1 MRIGKLDNDQL
12 NGLILSKFRHVRSE
26 VVCSPRVGVDCA
38 AVDLGGRLAVLST
51 DPITSADNNLGQLTA
66 HVSCNDAAAA
76 GAEPIG
82 LLVTLLVPP
91 SATEKDIARVADEL
105 SFAAEQAGVEII
117 GGHTEVTDSVTR
129 MVTCATVLAKA
140 GSRGVLDARNMRA
153 GNDLVLTK
161 SAGLEGTAILAS
173 DHADMLSGIPEEELQ
188 AARAFFGAVSVV
200 KEGLYAAEHCA
211 TAMHDVTE
219 GGVLGAAWEMA
230 EAAGCCV
237 EIDRAAVPVHP
248 ATEHICAA
256 LGLDP
261 LRLLSSGAM
270 LIACEDGASLVR
282 GLRAEGIPAA
292 VIGAVKEGRG
302 AFFADGAPIDPP
314 GADELYRLPQQK
326 A

>member
-51 DPITSADNNLGQLTA
+51 DPITSADSNLGQLTV

-140 GSRGVLDARNMRA
+140 GSRGVLDSRNMRA

-302 AFFADGAPIDPP
+302 AFFADGTPIDPP

>member
-12 NGLILSKFRHVRSE
+12 DALILKKFKHTRKE

-51 DPITSADNNLGQLTA
+51 DPITSAAKNLGQLTV

-91 SATEKDIARVADEL
+91 SASEADIGRVADEIAY
-105 SFAAEQAGVEII
+105 AAAIAGVEII
-117 GGHTEVTDSVTR
+117 GGHTEVTDSVSR

-140 GSRGVLDARNMRA
+140 GSRGVLDARNMRP

-161 SAGLEGTAILAS
+161 AAGLEGTAILAS
-173 DHADMLSGIPEEELQ
+173 DHAERLGSVPEEELV
-188 AARAFFGAVSVV
+188 AARAFFQEVSVV
-200 KEGLYAAEHCA
+200 KEGLFAAEHGA
-211 TAMHDVTE
+211 VAMHDVTE

-230 EAAGCCV
+230 EAAGCRV
-237 EIDRAAVPVHP
+237 VIDRAAVPIRKETV
-248 ATEHICAA
+248 HICAA
-256 LGLDP
+256 LRLDP

-270 LIACEDGASLVR
+270 LIACEDGEALVR
-282 GLRAEGIPAA
+282 GLLEAGIPAEK
-292 VIGAVKEGRG
+292 IGAVQEGQG
-302 AFFADGAPIDPP
+302 TFFADGTPIEPP
-314 GADELYRLPQQK
+314 GADELYRL
-326 A
+326 AAETV

>member
-51 DPITSADNNLGQLTA
+51 DPITSADSNLGQLTV

-91 SATEKDIARVADEL
+91 SATEEDIARVADEL
-105 SFAAEQAGVEII
+105 SLAAEQAGVEII

-173 DHADMLSGIPEEELQ
+173 DHADMLSGIPEEELR

-237 EIDRAAVPVHP
+237 EIDRAAVPVHQ

-270 LIACEDGASLVR
+270 LIACEDGVSLVR

-292 VIGAVKEGRG
+292 VIGKVKEGRG

>member
-12 NGLILSKFRHVRSE
+12 NGLILSKFRHMRSE

-51 DPITSADNNLGQLTA
+51 DPITSADSNLGQLTV

-91 SATEKDIARVADEL
+91 SATEEDIARVADEL
-105 SFAAEQAGVEII
+105 SLAAEQAGVEII

-173 DHADMLSGIPEEELQ
+173 DHADMLSGIPEEELR

-200 KEGLYAAEHCA
+200 KEGLYAAEHGA
-211 TAMHDVTE
+211 TTMHDVTE

-292 VIGAVKEGRG
+292 VIGTVKEGRG
-302 AFFADGAPIDPP
+302 AFFADSAPIDPP

>member
-12 NGLILSKFRHVRSE
+12 NGLILSKFRHMRSE

-51 DPITSADNNLGQLTA
+51 DPITSADSNLGQLTV

-91 SATEKDIARVADEL
+91 SATEEDIARVADEL
-105 SFAAEQAGVEII
+105 SLAAEQAGVEII

-173 DHADMLSGIPEEELQ
+173 DHADMLSGIPEEELR

-200 KEGLYAAEHCA
+200 KEGLYAAEHGA

-237 EIDRAAVPVHP
+237 EIDRAAVHVHP

-292 VIGAVKEGRG
+292 VIGTVKEGRG

>member
-26 VVCSPRVGVDCA
+26 VVCSPRVGLDCA
-38 AVDLGGRLAVLST
+38 AVDLGGRLAALST
-51 DPITSADNNLGQLTA
+51 DPITSADNNLGQLTV

-105 SFAAEQAGVEII
+105 SLAAEQAGVEII

-173 DHADMLSGIPEEELQ
+173 DHADMLSGIPEEKLR

-200 KEGLYAAEHCA
+200 KEGLYAAEHGA

-302 AFFADGAPIDPP
+302 AFFADGTPIDPP

>member
-12 NGLILSKFRHVRSE
+12 NGLILSKFRHMRSE

-51 DPITSADNNLGQLTA
+51 DPITSADSNLGQLTV

-91 SATEKDIARVADEL
+91 SATEEDIARVADEL
-105 SFAAEQAGVEII
+105 SLAAEQAGVEII

-173 DHADMLSGIPEEELQ
+173 DHADMLSGIPEEELR

-200 KEGLYAAEHCA
+200 KEGLYAAEHGA
-211 TAMHDVTE
+211 TTMHDVTE

-230 EAAGCCV
+230 EAAGYCV

-270 LIACEDGASLVR
+270 LIACEDGVSLVR

-292 VIGAVKEGRG
+292 VIGTVKEGRG

>member
-12 NGLILSKFRHVRSE
+12 NGLILSKFRHMRSE

-51 DPITSADNNLGQLTA
+51 DPITSADSNLGQLTV

-91 SATEKDIARVADEL
+91 SATEEDIARVADEL
-105 SFAAEQAGVEII
+105 SLAAEQAGVEII

-173 DHADMLSGIPEEELQ
+173 DHADMLSGIPEEELR

-200 KEGLYAAEHCA
+200 KEGLYAAEHGA

-237 EIDRAAVPVHP
+237 EIDRAAVPVHL

-292 VIGAVKEGRG
+292 VIGTVKEGRG

>member
-26 VVCSPRVGVDCA
+26 VVCSPRVGLDCA

-51 DPITSADNNLGQLTA
+51 DPITSADNNLGQLTV

-292 VIGAVKEGRG
+292 VIGTVKEGRG